1 MSTWIH
7 EYACS
12 LMTKDTRKTLS
23 ERQRTI
29 RRLLRNPRI
38 VWGGLVIIA
47 LVFGAVFAPALSSKD
62 PLKQNLLSRLKPP
75 EGFSGSYL
83 LGADSLGRDIFSRIL
98 YGARISLIVGF
109 LTVLISGAAGVILG
123 LFAGYYKGKLDSL
136 LSRAADI
143 QLSIPAIIMAIVLLA
158 MVGPSVFNIIL
169 VMAVSRWMLYFRLV
183 RGIVLSLMTSPM
195 LDAARVIGVSRTRIF
210 YKHLLGNLW
219 TPVIV
224 VSTQQMAQTILLE
237 ATLSFLGVGIPPS
250 VPSWGM
256 MVSQGRNYIETAWW
270 VITFPG
276 TAIFVTTL
284 AINFVG
290 DGLRDHLDPRRRF

>member
-1 MSTWIH
+1 M
-7 EYACS
+7 
-12 LMTKDTRKTLS
+12 MNDTRKPLS
-23 ERQRTI
+23 DRQRTI

-62 PLKQNLLSRLKPP
+62 PLKQNLLSRLKSP
-75 EGFSGSYL
+75 EGFSGNYP

-98 YGARISLIVGF
+98 YGARISLLVGF
-109 LTVLISGAAGVILG
+109 LTVIISGGLGVILG
-123 LFAGYYKGKLDSL
+123 LFAGYYRGKMDSL

-158 MVGPSVFNIIL
+158 MVGPSVFNIIM
-169 VMAVSRWMLYFRLV
+169 VMAISRWMLYFRLV

-195 LDAARVIGVSRTRIF
+195 LDAARVIGVSRARIF

-276 TAIFVTTL
+276 AAIFVTTL

>member
-1 MSTWIH
+1 MMQD
-7 EYACS
+7 A
-12 LMTKDTRKTLS
+12 RKPIS
-23 ERQRTI
+23 DRQRMI

-38 VWGGLVIIA
+38 VWGGLVIMA
-47 LVFGAVFAPALSSKD
+47 LLFGAVFAPALSSKD
-62 PLKQNLLSRLKPP
+62 PLKQNLLSRLTPP
-75 EGFSGSYL
+75 EGLSGSYP
-83 LGADSLGRDIFSRIL
+83 LGADSLGRDIFCRML
-98 YGARISLIVGF
+98 YGARISLTVGF
-109 LTVLISGAAGVILG
+109 LTVIISGAFGVILG
-123 LFAGYYKGKLDSL
+123 LFAGYCRGKTDSL

-158 MVGPSVFNIIL
+158 MVGPSVFNIIM
-169 VMAVSRWMLYFRLV
+169 VMAISRWMLYFRLV

-195 LDAARVIGVSRTRIF
+195 IDAARVIGVSRTRIF
-210 YKHLLGNLW
+210 YKHLLTNLW

-276 TAIFVTTL
+276 AAIFVTTL

>member
-1 MSTWIH
+1 M
-7 EYACS
+7 
-12 LMTKDTRKTLS
+12 MNDTRKPLS
-23 ERQRTI
+23 DRQRTI

-62 PLKQNLLSRLKPP
+62 PLKQNLLSRLKSP
-75 EGFSGSYL
+75 EGFSGNYP

-109 LTVLISGAAGVILG
+109 LTVIISGGLGVILG
-123 LFAGYYKGKLDSL
+123 LFAGYYRGKMDSL

-158 MVGPSVFNIIL
+158 MVGPSVFNIIM
-169 VMAVSRWMLYFRLV
+169 VMAISRWMLYFRLV

-195 LDAARVIGVSRTRIF
+195 LDAARVIGVSRARIF

-276 TAIFVTTL
+276 AAIFVTTL

>member
-1 MSTWIH
+1 M
-7 EYACS
+7 
-12 LMTKDTRKTLS
+12 MKDTRKPLS
-23 ERQRTI
+23 DRQRTI

-62 PLKQNLLSRLKPP
+62 PLKQNLLSRLKSP
-75 EGFSGSYL
+75 EGFSGNYP
-83 LGADSLGRDIFSRIL
+83 LGADSLGRDIFCRIL

-109 LTVLISGAAGVILG
+109 LTVIISGALGVMLG
-123 LFAGYYKGKLDSL
+123 LFAGYYKGKMDSL

-169 VMAVSRWMLYFRLV
+169 VMAISRWMLYFRLV

-195 LDAARVIGVSRTRIF
+195 LDAARVIGVSKTRIF

-276 TAIFVTTL
+276 AAIFVTTL

>member
-1 MSTWIH
+1 MMQDI
-7 EYACS
+7 
-12 LMTKDTRKTLS
+12 RKPITD
-23 ERQRTI
+23 RQRSI

-38 VWGGLVIIA
+38 VVGGLVIMV
-47 LVFGAVFAPALSSKD
+47 LLFGAIFAPALSSKD

-75 EGFSGSYL
+75 EGFSGNYP
-83 LGADSLGRDIFSRIL
+83 LGADSLGRDIFTRML

-109 LTVLISGAAGVILG
+109 LTVVISGALGVILG
-123 LFAGYYKGKLDSL
+123 LFAGYYRGRMDSL

-158 MVGPSVFNIIL
+158 MVGPSVLNIII
-169 VMAVSRWMLYFRLV
+169 VMAISRWMLYFRLV

-195 LDAARVIGVSRTRIF
+195 IDAARVIGVSRTRIF
-210 YKHLLGNLW
+210 YKHLLANLW
-219 TPVIV
+219 TPIIV
-224 VSTQQMAQTILLE
+224 VSTQQMAQMILLE

-256 MVSQGRNYIETAWW
+256 MVAQGRNYIETAWW

-276 TAIFVTTL
+276 AAIFVTTL
-284 AINFVG
+284 AVNFVG
-290 DGLRDHLDPRRRF
+290 DGLRDHLDPRRQI

>member
-1 MSTWIH
+1 M
-7 EYACS
+7 
-12 LMTKDTRKTLS
+12 MKDTRKPLS
-23 ERQRTI
+23 DRQRTI

-62 PLKQNLLSRLKPP
+62 PLKQNLLSRLKSP
-75 EGFSGSYL
+75 EGFSGNYP

-98 YGARISLIVGF
+98 YGARISLLVGF
-109 LTVLISGAAGVILG
+109 LTVIISGALGVILG
-123 LFAGYYKGKLDSL
+123 LFAGYYRGKMDSL

-158 MVGPSVFNIIL
+158 MVGPSVFNIIM
-169 VMAVSRWMLYFRLV
+169 VMAISRWMLYFRLV

-195 LDAARVIGVSRTRIF
+195 LDAARVIGVSRARIF

-270 VITFPG
+270 VITLPG
-276 TAIFVTTL
+276 AAIFVTTL

>member
-1 MSTWIH
+1 
-7 EYACS
+7 
-12 LMTKDTRKTLS
+12 MTKDTRKTLS

-38 VWGGLVIIA
+38 VWGGLVILA

-276 TAIFVTTL
+276 AAIFVTTL

>member
-1 MSTWIH
+1 M
-7 EYACS
+7 
-12 LMTKDTRKTLS
+12 MTNNTRKTLS
-23 ERQRTI
+23 DRRRTI

-38 VWGGLVIIA
+38 VWGGLVILA
-47 LVFGAVFAPALSSKD
+47 LVFGALFAPALSSKD

-109 LTVLISGAAGVILG
+109 LTVLISGALGVILG
-123 LFAGYYKGKLDSL
+123 LFAGYYRGKMDSL

-158 MVGPSVFNIIL
+158 MVGPSVFNIIM
-169 VMAVSRWMLYFRLV
+169 VMAISRWMLYFRLV

-276 TAIFVTTL
+276 VAIFVTTL

>member
-1 MSTWIH
+1 
-7 EYACS
+7 
-12 LMTKDTRKTLS
+12 MTTDIRKDLS
-23 ERQRTI
+23 DRQRMI

-38 VWGGLVIIA
+38 VWGGLVILA

-109 LTVLISGAAGVILG
+109 LTVLISGALGVILG
-123 LFAGYYKGKLDSL
+123 LFAGYYKGKIDSL

-158 MVGPSVFNIIL
+158 MVGPSVFNIIM
-169 VMAVSRWMLYFRLV
+169 VMAISRWMLYFRLV

-195 LDAARVIGVSRTRIF
+195 LDAARVIGVSKTRIF

-276 TAIFVTTL
+276 AAICVTTL

>member
-1 MSTWIH
+1 
-7 EYACS
+7 
-12 LMTKDTRKTLS
+12 MTKDTRKTLS
-23 ERQRTI
+23 DRQRTI

-47 LVFGAVFAPALSSKD
+47 LVFGAIFAPALTAKD
-62 PLKQNLLSRLKPP
+62 PLKQNLLARLKAP

-109 LTVLISGAAGVILG
+109 LTVLISGALGVILG
-123 LFAGYYKGKLDSL
+123 LFAAYYRGRIDSL
-136 LSRAADI
+136 LSRAADS

-158 MVGPSVFNIIL
+158 MVGPSVFNIIV
-169 VMAVSRWMLYFRLV
+169 VMAISRWMLYFRLV
-183 RGIVLSLMTSPM
+183 RGIVLSLMSSPM
-195 LDAARVIGVSRTRIF
+195 LDAARVIGVSKTRIL

-276 TAIFVTTL
+276 AAIFVTTL

>member
-1 MSTWIH
+1 M
-7 EYACS
+7 
-12 LMTKDTRKTLS
+12 MTNNTRKTLS
-23 ERQRTI
+23 DRRRTI

-38 VWGGLVIIA
+38 VWGGLVILA
-47 LVFGAVFAPALSSKD
+47 LVFGALFAPALSSKD

-109 LTVLISGAAGVILG
+109 LTVLISGALGVILG
-123 LFAGYYKGKLDSL
+123 LFAGYYRGKMDSL

-158 MVGPSVFNIIL
+158 MVGPSVFNIIM
-169 VMAVSRWMLYFRLV
+169 VMAISRWMLYFRLV

-276 TAIFVTTL
+276 AAIFVTTL